1 MKFSINLIF
10 VFYFTFSSLL
20 ANDYTILS
28 FDDHPIQGTLVESN
42 EDSLFLAIIIAG
54 SGPTDRDGNNSSM
67 TSNYLKMLADELNK
81 NGINSFRYD
90 KRGVSKSLGDIKSP
104 NEIKFSD
111 YVNDAKSIIN
121 HFKDTKKYKKII
133 VIGHSEGS
141 LIGILASKSIADGF
155 ISIAGA
161 GEDYLTL
168 IQRQLSD
175 RAPYIKSM
183 SDPIIEQLKKNKL
196 VDSVPSLL
204 NNLFGN
210 NVQRFLIDASSY
222 DPAVEISK
230 LDMSV
235 LIIQGTNDIQVEV
248 KDAEILHAASSKSKL
263 EIIQGMNHV
272 FRQASENFILN
283 LQTYAN
289 PDLPIDK
296 NLLLIISDFIFEK

>member
-1 MKFSINLIF
+1 MRFLL
-10 VFYFTFSSLL
+10 VFFLTFNSLF

-28 FDDHPIQGTLVESN
+28 FDNHPIHGTLVNSN
-42 EDSLFLAIIIAG
+42 ELSPFLAIIIAG

-67 TSNYLKMLADELNK
+67 KSDYLKILAEELNK
-81 NGINSFRYD
+81 NGISSFRYD

-104 NEIKFSD
+104 NEIQFLD

-121 HFKDTKKYKKII
+121 HFKDTKKYKKIVI
-133 VIGHSEGS
+133 IGHSEGS
-141 LIGILASKSIADGF
+141 LIGMLASRSIADGF
-155 ISIAGA
+155 VSIAGA
-161 GEDYLTL
+161 GVDYLTL
-168 IQRQLSD
+168 IQRQLSN

-196 VDSVPSLL
+196 VDSVPPML
-204 NNLFGN
+204 NNLFGTN
-210 NVQRFLIDASSY
+210 LQRFLIDASSY

-230 LDMSV
+230 LIIPI

-248 KDAEILHAASSKSKL
+248 KDAEILHTASSKSKL
-263 EIIQGMNHV
+263 KIIQGMNHV

-289 PDLPIDK
+289 PDLPIDEK
-296 NLLLIISDFIFEK
+296 LPIIIADFIFKK

>member
-1 MKFSINLIF
+1 M
-10 VFYFTFSSLL
+10 L

-42 EDSLFLAIIIAG
+42 EDSFFLAIIIAG

-141 LIGILASKSIADGF
+141 LIGMLASKSITDGF

-161 GEDYLTL
+161 GVDYLTL
-168 IQRQLSD
+168 IQRQLSN

-183 SDPIIEQLKKNKL
+183 ADPIIEQLKKNKL
-196 VDSVPSLL
+196 VDSVPPLL
-204 NNLFGN
+204 NNLFGTN
-210 NVQRFLIDASSY
+210 LQRYLIDASSY
-222 DPAVEISK
+222 HPAVEISK
-230 LDMSV
+230 LNMPV

-248 KDAEILHAASSKSKL
+248 KDAEILHAATSKSRL

-272 FRQASENFILN
+272 FRQSSENFILN

-296 NLLLIISDFIFEK
+296 NLSLIISDFIFEK

>member
-1 MKFSINLIF
+1 MKSSINLLF
-10 VFYFTFSSLL
+10 VFYFTFSTLS

-42 EDSLFLAIIIAG
+42 KDSFFLAIIIAG
-54 SGPTDRDGNNSSM
+54 SGPTDRNGNNSSM

-141 LIGILASKSIADGF
+141 LIGMLASKSITDGF

-161 GEDYLTL
+161 GVDYLTL
-168 IQRQLSD
+168 IQRQLSN

-183 SDPIIEQLKKNKL
+183 ADPIIEQLKKNKL
-196 VDSVPSLL
+196 VDSVPPLL
-204 NNLFGN
+204 NNLFGTN
-210 NVQRFLIDASSY
+210 LQRYLIDASSY
-222 DPAVEISK
+222 HPAVEISK
-230 LDMSV
+230 LNMPV

-248 KDAEILHAASSKSKL
+248 KDAEILHAASSKSRL
-263 EIIQGMNHV
+263 EIIKGMNHV
-272 FRQASENFILN
+272 FRQSSENFILN

-296 NLLLIISDFIFEK
+296 NLSLIISDFIFEK

>member
-1 MKFSINLIF
+1 MKSSINLLF
-10 VFYFTFSSLL
+10 VFYFTFSTLS

-42 EDSLFLAIIIAG
+42 KDSFFLAIIIAG
-54 SGPTDRDGNNSSM
+54 SGPTDRNGNNSSM

-141 LIGILASKSIADGF
+141 LIGMLSSKSITDGF

-161 GEDYLTL
+161 GVDYLTL
-168 IQRQLSD
+168 IQRQLSN

-183 SDPIIEQLKKNKL
+183 ADPIIEQLKKNKL
-196 VDSVPSLL
+196 VDSVPPLL
-204 NNLFGN
+204 NNLFGTN
-210 NVQRFLIDASSY
+210 LQRYLIDASSY
-222 DPAVEISK
+222 HPTVEISK
-230 LDMSV
+230 LNIPV

-248 KDAEILHAASSKSKL
+248 KDAEILHAASSKSRL
-263 EIIQGMNHV
+263 EIIKGMNHV
-272 FRQASENFILN
+272 FRQVSENFILN

-296 NLLLIISDFIFEK
+296 NLSLIISDFIFKK

>member
-1 MKFSINLIF
+1 MRFLF
-10 VFYFTFSSLL
+10 VFFLTFNSLF
-20 ANDYTILS
+20 ANDYKILS
-28 FDDHPIQGTLVESN
+28 FDNHPIHGTLISSN
-42 EDSLFLAIIIAG
+42 ELSPFLAIIIAG
-54 SGPTDRDGNNSSM
+54 SGPTDRNGNNSSSVK
-67 TSNYLKMLADELNK
+67 SNYLKMLAEELNK
-81 NGINSFRYD
+81 NGISSFRYD
-90 KRGVSKSLGDIKSP
+90 KRGVSKSLGDIKNP
-104 NEIKFSD
+104 NEIQFLD

-121 HFKDTKKYKKII
+121 HFKDTKKYKKIVI
-133 VIGHSEGS
+133 IGHSEGS
-141 LIGILASKSIADGF
+141 LIGMLASKSIADGF

-161 GEDYLTL
+161 GVDYLTL
-168 IQRQLSD
+168 IQRQLSN

-183 SDPIIEQLKKNKL
+183 SDPIIEQLKKNNL
-196 VDSVPSLL
+196 VDSVPPLL

-289 PDLPIDK
+289 PDLPIDE
-296 NLLLIISDFIFEK
+296 NLPLIIADFIFEK

>member
-1 MKFSINLIF
+1 MKSSINLLF
-10 VFYFTFSSLL
+10 VFYFTFSTLS

-42 EDSLFLAIIIAG
+42 KDSFFLAIIIAG
-54 SGPTDRDGNNSSM
+54 SGPTDRNGNNSSM

-141 LIGILASKSIADGF
+141 LIGMLSSKSITDGF

-161 GEDYLTL
+161 GVDYLTL
-168 IQRQLSD
+168 IQRQLSN

-183 SDPIIEQLKKNKL
+183 ADPIIEQLKKNKL
-196 VDSVPSLL
+196 VDSVPPLL
-204 NNLFGN
+204 NNLFGPN
-210 NVQRFLIDASSY
+210 LQRYLIDASSY
-222 DPAVEISK
+222 HPAVEISK
-230 LDMSV
+230 LNMPV

-248 KDAEILHAASSKSKL
+248 KDAEILHAASSKSRL
-263 EIIQGMNHV
+263 EIIKGMNHV

-296 NLLLIISDFIFEK
+296 NLSLIISDFIFEK

>member
-1 MKFSINLIF
+1 MKLSINLLF

-42 EDSLFLAIIIAG
+42 EDSFFLAIIIAG

-104 NEIKFSD
+104 NEIQFLD

-121 HFKDTKKYKKII
+121 HFKDTKKYKKIVI
-133 VIGHSEGS
+133 IGHSEGS
-141 LIGILASKSIADGF
+141 LIGMLASKSIADGF

-161 GEDYLTL
+161 GVDYLTL
-168 IQRQLSD
+168 IQRQLSN

-183 SDPIIEQLKKNKL
+183 ADPIIEQLKKNKL
-196 VDSVPSLL
+196 VDSVPPML
-204 NNLFGN
+204 NNLFGIN
-210 NVQRFLIDASSY
+210 LQRFLIDASSY
-222 DPAVEISK
+222 DPADEISK
-230 LDMSV
+230 LAIPI

-263 EIIQGMNHV
+263 EIIQGMNHI

-296 NLLLIISDFIFEK
+296 NLSLIISDFLFEE

>member
-1 MKFSINLIF
+1 MRFLF
-10 VFYFTFSSLL
+10 VFFLTFNSLF
-20 ANDYTILS
+20 ANDYKILS
-28 FDDHPIQGTLVESN
+28 FDNHPIHGTLINSSELSP
-42 EDSLFLAIIIAG
+42 FLAIIIAG

-67 TSNYLKMLADELNK
+67 KSNYLKMLAEELNK
-81 NGINSFRYD
+81 NGISSFRYD

-104 NEIKFSD
+104 NEIQFLD

-121 HFKDTKKYKKII
+121 HFKDTKKYKKIVI
-133 VIGHSEGS
+133 IGHSEGS
-141 LIGILASKSIADGF
+141 LIGMLASKSIADGF

-161 GEDYLTL
+161 GVDYLTL
-168 IQRQLSD
+168 IQRQLSN

-183 SDPIIEQLKKNKL
+183 SDPIIEQLKKNNL
-196 VDSVPSLL
+196 VDSVPPLL

-210 NVQRFLIDASSY
+210 NIQRFLIDASSY
-222 DPAVEISK
+222 NPAVEISK

-235 LIIQGTNDIQVEV
+235 LIIQGANDIQVEV

-283 LQTYAN
+283 LQTYTN

-296 NLLLIISDFIFEK
+296 HLPLIITDFIFEK

>member
-1 MKFSINLIF
+1 MKLSINLLF

-28 FDDHPIQGTLVESN
+28 FDDHPIQGTLVESY
-42 EDSLFLAIIIAG
+42 EDSFFLAIIIAG
-54 SGPTDRDGNNSSM
+54 SGPTDRNGNNSSM

-141 LIGILASKSIADGF
+141 LIGMLASKSITDGF

-161 GEDYLTL
+161 GVDYLTL
-168 IQRQLSD
+168 IQRQLSN

-183 SDPIIEQLKKNKL
+183 ADPIIEQLKKNKL
-196 VDSVPSLL
+196 VDSVPPLL
-204 NNLFGN
+204 NNLFGTN
-210 NVQRFLIDASSY
+210 LQRYLIDASSY
-222 DPAVEISK
+222 HPAVEISK
-230 LDMSV
+230 LNMPV

-248 KDAEILHAASSKSKL
+248 KDAEILHAATSKSRL

-296 NLLLIISDFIFEK
+296 NLSLIISDFIFEK

>member
-121 HFKDTKKYKKII
+121 HGIPFSRWLEYIVKCCLGISTRVLDT
-133 VIGHSEGS
+133 
-141 LIGILASKSIADGF
+141 
-155 ISIAGA
+155 
-161 GEDYLTL
+161 
-168 IQRQLSD
+168 
-175 RAPYIKSM
+175 
-183 SDPIIEQLKKNKL
+183 
-196 VDSVPSLL
+196 
-204 NNLFGN
+204 
-210 NVQRFLIDASSY
+210 
-222 DPAVEISK
+222 
-230 LDMSV
+230 
-235 LIIQGTNDIQVEV
+235 
-248 KDAEILHAASSKSKL
+248 
-263 EIIQGMNHV
+263 
-272 FRQASENFILN
+272 FILN
-283 LQTYAN
+283 ARVGDYN
-289 PDLPIDK
+289 
-296 NLLLIISDFIFEK
+296 

>member
-1 MKFSINLIF
+1 MKFLF
-10 VFYFTFSSLL
+10 VFFLTFNSLF
-20 ANDYTILS
+20 ANDYKILS
-28 FDDHPIQGTLVESN
+28 FYNHPIHGTLVNSN
-42 EDSLFLAIIIAG
+42 ELSPFLAIIIAG

-67 TSNYLKMLADELNK
+67 KSNYLKMLAEELNK
-81 NGINSFRYD
+81 NGISSFRYD

-104 NEIKFSD
+104 NEIQFLD

-121 HFKDTKKYKKII
+121 HFKDTKKYKKIVI
-133 VIGHSEGS
+133 IGHSEGS
-141 LIGILASKSIADGF
+141 LIGMLASKSIADGF

-161 GEDYLTL
+161 GVDYLTL
-168 IQRQLSD
+168 IQRQLSN

-196 VDSVPSLL
+196 VDSVPPML
-204 NNLFGN
+204 NNLFGTN
-210 NVQRFLIDASSY
+210 LQRFLIDASSY
-222 DPAVEISK
+222 NPTVEISK
-230 LDMSV
+230 LLIPI

-296 NLLLIISDFIFEK
+296 HLPLIITDFIFEK

>member
-1 MKFSINLIF
+1 MKSSINLLF
-10 VFYFTFSSLL
+10 VFHFTFSTLS

-42 EDSLFLAIIIAG
+42 KDSFFLAIIIAG
-54 SGPTDRDGNNSSM
+54 SGPTDRNGNNSSM

-141 LIGILASKSIADGF
+141 LIGMLSSKSITDGF

-161 GEDYLTL
+161 GVDYLTL
-168 IQRQLSD
+168 IQRQLSN

-183 SDPIIEQLKKNKL
+183 ADPIIEQLKKNKL
-196 VDSVPSLL
+196 VDSVPPLL
-204 NNLFGN
+204 NNLFGPN
-210 NVQRFLIDASSY
+210 LQRYLIDASSY
-222 DPAVEISK
+222 HPAVEISK
-230 LDMSV
+230 LNMPV

-248 KDAEILHAASSKSKL
+248 KDAEILHAASSKSRL
-263 EIIQGMNHV
+263 EIIKGMNHV
-272 FRQASENFILN
+272 FRQSSENFILN

-289 PDLPIDK
+289 PDLPIEEK
-296 NLLLIISDFIFEK
+296 LPLIISDFIFEK

>member
-1 MKFSINLIF
+1 MRFLF
-10 VFYFTFSSLL
+10 VFFLTFNSLF
-20 ANDYTILS
+20 ANDYKILS
-28 FDDHPIQGTLVESN
+28 FDNHPIHGTLINSN
-42 EDSLFLAIIIAG
+42 ELSPFLAIIIAG

-67 TSNYLKMLADELNK
+67 KSNYLKILAEELNK
-81 NGINSFRYD
+81 NGISSFRYD

-104 NEIKFSD
+104 NEIQFLD

-121 HFKDTKKYKKII
+121 HFKDTKKYKKIVI
-133 VIGHSEGS
+133 IGHSEGS
-141 LIGILASKSIADGF
+141 LIGMLASKSIADGF

-161 GEDYLTL
+161 GVDYLKL
-168 IQRQLSD
+168 IQRQLSN

-183 SDPIIEQLKKNKL
+183 SDPIIEQLKKNNL
-196 VDSVPSLL
+196 VDSVPPLL

-210 NVQRFLIDASSY
+210 NIQRFLIDASSY
-222 DPAVEISK
+222 NPAVEISK

-283 LQTYAN
+283 LQTYTN

-296 NLLLIISDFIFEK
+296 HLPLIITDFIFEK

>member
-1 MKFSINLIF
+1 MRFFCYVFLISIFFITKVNAELQI
-10 VFYFTFSSLL
+10 TFSGV
-20 ANDYTILS
+20 AKQT
-28 FDDHPIQGTLVESN
+28 FKE
-42 EDSLFLAIIIAG
+42 E
-54 SGPTDRDGNNSSM
+54 M
-67 TSNYLKMLADELNK
+67 TSATYEMPVGPFYKGSVKTLLVTGKVLKKAWH
-81 NGINSFRYD
+81 
-90 KRGVSKSLGDIKSP
+90 IKSP

-289 PDLPIDK
+289 PDLPIDE
-296 NLLLIISDFIFEK
+296 NLPLIIADFIFRK

>member
-1 MKFSINLIF
+1 MRFLF
-10 VFYFTFSSLL
+10 VFFLTFNSLF
-20 ANDYTILS
+20 ANDYKILS
-28 FDDHPIQGTLVESN
+28 FDNHPIHGTLINSSELSP
-42 EDSLFLAIIIAG
+42 FLAIIIAG

-67 TSNYLKMLADELNK
+67 KSNYLKMLAEELNK
-81 NGINSFRYD
+81 NGISSFRYD

-104 NEIKFSD
+104 NEIQFLD

-121 HFKDTKKYKKII
+121 HFKDTKKYKKIVI
-133 VIGHSEGS
+133 IGHSEGS
-141 LIGILASKSIADGF
+141 LIGMLASKSIADGF

-161 GEDYLTL
+161 GVDYLTL
-168 IQRQLSD
+168 IQRQLSN

-183 SDPIIEQLKKNKL
+183 SDPIIEQLKKNNL
-196 VDSVPSLL
+196 VDSVPPLL

-222 DPAVEISK
+222 NPAVEISK

-283 LQTYAN
+283 LQTYTN

-296 NLLLIISDFIFEK
+296 HLPSIITDFIFEK